1 MTIPGAIVA
10 SALRV
15 LVGSPIGFVAAV
27 VTGILISASQQVSDM
42 VLPVVRGLAPI
53 APIAWI
59 PLGIVLFGIGN
70 PTAVF
75 VVFMG
80 VYFILTISTVAAVK
94 AVDERLIKT
103 ARSHGASKAQIWT
116 RVIFP
121 AMLPQ
126 VFTMLRINFF
136 AAWMA
141 VLAAEMVGLKNGLG
155 MMIILGREMFNTKL
169 ILLGMC
175 MVGATGYFVDAL
187 LVQIQRKILWW
198 QPVAMKTLACQH
210 VNKVWTSPGGLSVRA
225 LNDIDLTVQQRRVRR
240 HPRSERLRQEHAARA
255 DRRARAGLLRT
266 HRVRRQADHRPR
278 ARRGD
283 GVPGAL
289 AVPVAVGAG
298 QCRLRPVG
306 EGRAA
311 RGAGD
316 AGRPAA
322 RARAAHE
329 IRRAIGRI
337 SFPAA

>member
-1 MTIPGAIVA
+1 MEQTGALDHGAAAAEPRPASVPLSWLATVLKAVAPWAVIIAVWEWAAASGWTGAVLFPPPSVFLRYAVESDFRVGFGNEAMTIPWAIVA

-15 LVGSPIGFVAAV
+15 LAGLAVGFAAAI
-27 VTGILISASQQVSDM
+27 VTGILISTSRTASDL
-42 VLPVVRGLAPI
+42 VLPVIRGLAPI

-80 VYFILTISTVAAVK
+80 IYFILTISTVAAVK

-103 ARSHGASKAQIWT
+103 ARSHGASKVQVWT

-121 AMLPQ
+121 SILPQ

-175 MVGATGYFVDAL
+175 MVGATGYFVDTL
-187 LVQIQRKILWW
+187 LVQIQRRILWW
-198 QPVAMKTLACQH
+198 QP
-210 VNKVWTSPGGLSVRA
+210 SP
-225 LNDIDLTVQQRRVRR
+225 
-240 HPRSERLRQEHAARA
+240 
-255 DRRARAGLLRT
+255 
-266 HRVRRQADHRPR
+266 
-278 ARRGD
+278 
-283 GVPGAL
+283 
-289 AVPVAVGAG
+289 
-298 QCRLRPVG
+298 
-306 EGRAA
+306 
-311 RGAGD
+311 
-316 AGRPAA
+316 
-322 RARAAHE
+322 
-329 IRRAIGRI
+329 
-337 SFPAA
+337 

>member
-1 MTIPGAIVA
+1 MEQTGTLDHAAAVEARPASVSLSWLATVLKAAAPWAVIIALWEWAAAAGWTGAVLFPPPSVFLRYAVESDFRVGFGNEAMTIPWAIVA

-15 LVGSPIGFVAAV
+15 LAGLAIGFAAAI
-27 VTGILISASQQVSDM
+27 VTGILISASRTVSDF
-42 VLPVVRGLAPI
+42 VLPVIRGLAPI

-80 VYFILTISTVAAVK
+80 IYFILTISTVAAVK

-103 ARSHGASKAQIWT
+103 ARSHGASRVQIWT

-121 AMLPQ
+121 SILPQ

-175 MVGATGYFVDAL
+175 MVGATGYFVDTL
-187 LVQIQRKILWW
+187 LVQIQRRILWW
-198 QPVAMKTLACQH
+198 QP
-210 VNKVWTSPGGLSVRA
+210 SP
-225 LNDIDLTVQQRRVRR
+225 
-240 HPRSERLRQEHAARA
+240 
-255 DRRARAGLLRT
+255 
-266 HRVRRQADHRPR
+266 
-278 ARRGD
+278 
-283 GVPGAL
+283 
-289 AVPVAVGAG
+289 
-298 QCRLRPVG
+298 
-306 EGRAA
+306 
-311 RGAGD
+311 
-316 AGRPAA
+316 
-322 RARAAHE
+322 
-329 IRRAIGRI
+329 
-337 SFPAA
+337 

>member
-1 MTIPGAIVA
+1 MSDRSGTVDSVGAPVAEAPAQRVVPSWAWVLFKGLVPWAVVIAIWEIAAASGWSGSVLFPPPSAFLSYAIESDFRVGFGGDAMPIPIAILV

-15 LVGSPIGFVAAV
+15 LAGLAIGFAAALA
-27 VTGILISASQQVSDM
+27 TGILISASGSFSDM
-42 VLPVVRGLAPI
+42 ILPLVRGLAPI

-94 AVDERLIKT
+94 AVDQRLIKT
-103 ARSHGASKAQIWT
+103 ARSFGASKAQVWT

-121 AMLPQ
+121 AVLPQ

-141 VLAAEMVGLKNGLG
+141 VLAAEMVGVKNGLG

-175 MVGATGYFVDAL
+175 IVGATGYAVDVL

-198 QPVAMKTLACQH
+198 QQ
-210 VNKVWTSPGGLSVRA
+210 S
-225 LNDIDLTVQQRRVRR
+225 
-240 HPRSERLRQEHAARA
+240 
-255 DRRARAGLLRT
+255 
-266 HRVRRQADHRPR
+266 
-278 ARRGD
+278 
-283 GVPGAL
+283 
-289 AVPVAVGAG
+289 
-298 QCRLRPVG
+298 
-306 EGRAA
+306 
-311 RGAGD
+311 
-316 AGRPAA
+316 
-322 RARAAHE
+322 
-329 IRRAIGRI
+329 
-337 SFPAA
+337 

>member
-1 MTIPGAIVA
+1 MAQTEALDHTAVAAAEPRRASMPLSWLAAVAKAAAPWAVIIVVWEWAAAAGWSGAVLFPPPSSFLRYAVESDFRVGFGGDAMTIPGAIVA

-15 LVGSPIGFVAAV
+15 LVGLAIGFVAAV
-27 VTGILISASQQVSDM
+27 VTGILISTSKLVSDM

-116 RVIFP
+116 RVVFP
-121 AMLPQ
+121 AVLPQ

-198 QPVAMKTLACQH
+198 QPV
-210 VNKVWTSPGGLSVRA
+210 P
-225 LNDIDLTVQQRRVRR
+225 
-240 HPRSERLRQEHAARA
+240 
-255 DRRARAGLLRT
+255 
-266 HRVRRQADHRPR
+266 
-278 ARRGD
+278 
-283 GVPGAL
+283 
-289 AVPVAVGAG
+289 
-298 QCRLRPVG
+298 
-306 EGRAA
+306 
-311 RGAGD
+311 
-316 AGRPAA
+316 
-322 RARAAHE
+322 
-329 IRRAIGRI
+329 
-337 SFPAA
+337 

>member
-1 MTIPGAIVA
+1 MDDDFRVGFGNEAMTIPWAIVA

-15 LVGSPIGFVAAV
+15 LAGLAIGFAAAI
-27 VTGILISASQQVSDM
+27 VTGILISESRTVSDF
-42 VLPVVRGLAPI
+42 VLPVIRGLAPI

-80 VYFILTISTVAAVK
+80 IYFILTISTVAAVK

-103 ARSHGASKAQIWT
+103 ARSHGASRVQIWT

-121 AMLPQ
+121 SILPQ

-175 MVGATGYFVDAL
+175 MVGATGYFVDTL
-187 LVQIQRKILWW
+187 LVQIQRRILWW
-198 QPVAMKTLACQH
+198 QP
-210 VNKVWTSPGGLSVRA
+210 SP
-225 LNDIDLTVQQRRVRR
+225 
-240 HPRSERLRQEHAARA
+240 
-255 DRRARAGLLRT
+255 
-266 HRVRRQADHRPR
+266 
-278 ARRGD
+278 
-283 GVPGAL
+283 
-289 AVPVAVGAG
+289 
-298 QCRLRPVG
+298 
-306 EGRAA
+306 
-311 RGAGD
+311 
-316 AGRPAA
+316 
-322 RARAAHE
+322 
-329 IRRAIGRI
+329 
-337 SFPAA
+337 